1 MPGTSR
7 DFAFCAHTILGKD
20 LLIVPDATRDPRF
33 LDNPLVTGPPGIRF
47 YAGVPLFSE
56 GGEGA
61 VGSLCSIDVVPR
73 ALDTAQRARLAA
85 MAAMAAIVVDLL
97 ELRRGSLV
105 AEASERRATEAEIRT
120 ERQATL
126 LRANMES
133 VEHGLAAFDA
143 DAHLLVWNERF

>member
-1 MPGTSR
+1 M
-7 DFAFCAHTILGKD
+7 
-20 LLIVPDATRDPRF
+20 
-33 LDNPLVTGPPGIRF
+33 
-47 YAGVPLFSE
+47 PLFLE

-61 VGSLCSIDVVPR
+61 VGSLCLIDVVPR
-73 ALDTAQRARLAA
+73 ALDAAQRARL
-85 MAAMAAIVVDLL
+85 AAMAAIVVDLL